1 MGISYSIKE
10 IIEII
15 KENLN
20 SDAKIENKNVF
31 RNKEIMETIA
41 DIKLAKVELNWSPSI
56 SFEEGI
62 KLLISKNII

>member
-1 MGISYSIKE
+1 MSYSKNRVFNIYMGISYSIKE

-31 RNKEIMETIA
+31 RNK
-41 DIKLAKVELNWSPSI
+41 NH
-56 SFEEGI
+56 G
-62 KLLISKNII
+62 NHCRY